1 MASTPIQGSDN
12 FPTTENEFYTAV
24 ETLAVQNIRE
34 IKNTN
39 RIEDGFFE
47 YPVDG
52 NGNIIEEA
60 VIEMAAAK
68 NFVNTGAPDL
78 SPVDPKLHVK
88 YFNNFVPKQ
97 FEASTRKDDIRKILS
112 GVSKDSV
119 ESVSAKILSTLT
131 EGEGN
136 YDYEQMRDV
145 LKDASVGKDAG
156 KILWGGTEAAAVHPL
171 NMEGVIY
178 ALRDMYNAVKAT
190 NTIGTG
196 LTDVKQSCPTEDIR
210 VAVSED
216 LLNMIDVTTLA
227 NIFNLSK
234 QELFGKLVVIPKDS
248 AWTAGRV
255 MVYDRKAFGR
265 GTRVYDYTQDFIGKG
280 RYMNS
285 YLTSERAYFY
295 NPLFK
300 CFYLD
305 CSVAETAKLATLI
318 GA

>member
-1 MASTPIQGSDN
+1 MATTPINGSDN

-39 RIEDGFFE
+39 RIEDGFYE

-52 NGNIIEEA
+52 NGNVIEEA

-119 ESVSAKILSTLT
+119 ESVSAKILSSLT

-145 LKDASVGKDAG
+145 LKDGSVGKDAG
-156 KILWGGTEAAAVHPL
+156 KILWGGTEQAPVHPL

-196 LTDVKQSCPTEDIR
+196 LTGVKQSCPTEDIR

-265 GTRVYDYTQDFIGKG
+265 ATRVYDYTQDFIGKG

>member
-1 MASTPIQGSDN
+1 MATTPINGSDN

-39 RIEDGFFE
+39 RIEDGFYD

-52 NGNIIEEA
+52 NGNVIEEA

-68 NFVNTGAPDL
+68 NFINTGAPDL

-145 LKDASVGKDAG
+145 LNDGTVGKDAG
-156 KILWGGTEAAAVHPL
+156 KILWGGTTETPVHPL
-171 NMEGVIY
+171 TIEGVVF

-190 NTIGTG
+190 NEIGTG
-196 LTDVKQSCPTEDIR
+196 LTGVKQSCPTVDIR

-216 LLNMIDVTTLA
+216 LLNMIDVTQLA
-227 NIFNLSK
+227 MIFNLTK

-255 MVYDRKAFGR
+255 CVYDRKAMGR
-265 GTRVYDYTQDFIGKG
+265 ATRVFDYTQDIIGKG

-285 YLTSERAYFY
+285 YLTAERAYFY
-295 NPLFK
+295 NSLFK
-300 CFYLD
+300 FFYLD
-305 CSVAETAKLATLI
+305 CSVAESAKLATLI

>member
-119 ESVSAKILSTLT
+119 ESVSAKILSSLT

-156 KILWGGTEAAAVHPL
+156 KILWGGTEQAAVHPL

-190 NTIGTG
+190 NEIGTG
-196 LTDVKQSCPTEDIR
+196 LTGVKQSCPTEDIR

-265 GTRVYDYTQDFIGKG
+265 GTRVYDYTQDIIGKG

-285 YLTSERAYFY
+285 YLTTERAYLY

>member
-112 GVSKDSV
+112 DVSKDTP
-119 ESVSAKILSTLT
+119 ESVSAKILSSLT

-156 KILWGGTEAAAVHPL
+156 KILWGGTESAAVHPL

-196 LTDVKQSCPTEDIR
+196 LTGVKQSCPTEDIR